1 MKLGQE
7 KQVPKNMCFRIY
19 MLLIARVRVL
29 KSDALGVSLNFAA
42 QRLDDCQKL
51 SVIYEEFLKFYIS

>member
-19 MLLIARVRVL
+19 MLVIAKVGIL
-29 KSDALGVSLNFAA
+29 KSGALGVSLNLAA

-51 SVIYEEFLKFYIS
+51 SVINS